1 MDIFGAL
8 LSRKDSNLVKQNQ
21 NLLCYHY
28 TTGQS
33 ESENNPLSSLS
44 GRKGNKK
51 KYPDQIFMNGI
62 LRKLLPV

>member
-1 MDIFGAL
+1 MKNIFVAL

-33 ESENNPLSSLS
+33 ESENNTLSSPS
-44 GRKGNKK
+44 ERKGNKK
-51 KYPDQIFMNGI
+51 KGADQIFC
-62 LRKLLPV
+62 RKND

>member
-1 MDIFGAL
+1 MKMPNPANKGVNSLSFGEINVIYKKQLKRPNHLEMNTFGAL

-33 ESENNPLSSLS
+33 
-44 GRKGNKK
+44 
-51 KYPDQIFMNGI
+51 D
-62 LRKLLPV
+62 